1 MKNVSGANLLENIK
15 LYSHTDS
22 LSICKGLC
30 LACHTRQRPHKGVG
44 SWHPCLSVVH
54 SLGGGFSQGLNV
66 VMSGT
71 RQTPGLAVS
80 ELEFRCSQEGRAW
93 ETGHTHRAPVELIT
107 ASGMKCGGMTCTE
120 EAALSEQS
128 KFLPL
133 PGWDPGDQSL
143 TQDTEGAWSKC
154 GCAKGLWASPLLLQ
168 EVLCPWKHYSSSLEL
183 HLVLP
188 MDLEDWPPTRPALS
202 HLLVHL

>member
-1 MKNVSGANLLENIK
+1 MPHPAEATQRCGK
-15 LYSHTDS
+15 LAPLPFCST
-22 LSICKGLC
+22 
-30 LACHTRQRPHKGVG
+30 Q
-44 SWHPCLSVVH
+44 
-54 SLGGGFSQGLNV
+54 LGWRVLPRLNV

-93 ETGHTHRAPVELIT
+93 ETDHTHRAPVELIT
-107 ASGMKCGGMTCTE
+107 ASGMKCGGTTCTE
-120 EAALSEQS
+120 EAALREQS

-154 GCAKGLWASPLLLQ
+154 GCAKGLWASLLL
-168 EVLCPWKHYSSSLEL
+168 L
-183 HLVLP
+183 
-188 MDLEDWPPTRPALS
+188 
-202 HLLVHL
+202 